1 MNRIIDLS
9 QHKLLIET
17 YFKNKEII
25 LWLIAKPT
33 LILHKCTVVHHLQ
46 DKYIHSY
53 DPYQINTVFIYYSDR
68 EYHWRKIQ
76 WKGKDQEQSGED
88 TTPCGKEA
96 EHILRCA
103 STIPGRI
110 CEILVALWDLG
121 MKVALYTL
129 YSDLMF
135 YHSTYYFFKQIK
147 MASTCYLRQVVG
159 VIKKAVY
166 WATSHIALDLSSRSP
181 THLQT
186 SGTQT
191 QSPIAKVN
199 KTEKAA
205 GLGCSFNITNPQ
217 VTGSRRPW

>member
-33 LILHKCTVVHHLQ
+33 FLHKCTVVHHLQ

-53 DPYQINTVFIYYSDR
+53 DPYQINTVSMYYSDR
-68 EYHWRKIQ
+68 EYHLRKIQ
-76 WKGKDQEQSGED
+76 WKGKDQEESVEA
-88 TTPCGKEA
+88 TTICGKEA
-96 EHILRCA
+96 EDVLKCA
-103 STIPGRI
+103 ETIPGRI
-110 CEILVALWDLG
+110 CEQLVALWDLG

-129 YSDLMF
+129 YADLMF

-147 MASTCYLRQVVG
+147 MASNCYLRHVVR
-159 VIKKAVY
+159 VIKTAAY
-166 WATSHIALDLSSRSP
+166 RAASHTALDLSSRSP
-181 THLQT
+181 TRLQT

-191 QSPIAKVN
+191 QSPIAKVS
-199 KTEKAA
+199 KTEKAS

-217 VTGSRRPW
+217 VTGSCRPW